1 MDFNLRTKL
10 FDNIINFGRSV
21 GFNERH
27 ALDVNKIALAIFDQ
41 LQDVHRMGNT
51 ERLWLETAA
60 LLHDVG
66 KSENRETHHKLA
78 RDVIS
83 DFTSLPFGKKERKII
98 GLIARYHRG
107 GFPDREH
114 KSFKELDAESRHYI
128 RKLASILRIADGLVS
143 GKSKI
148 KKLAC
153 EIRKREIVIRLKC
166 RKNISLN
173 KAVKKANLFV
183 HIFSRSVIFD
193 MKVIPDYSKKPVK
206 HIESSLIAG

>member
-1 MDFNLRTKL
+1 MRTKL

-27 ALDVNKIALAIFDQ
+27 ALDVNKIALTIFDQ
-41 LQDVHRMGNT
+41 LQNVHRMGNT

-66 KSENRETHHKLA
+66 KPDNRGIHHKLA
-78 RDVIS
+78 RDVIA
-83 DFTSLPFGKKERKII
+83 DFSSLPFGKKERKII

-107 GFPDREH
+107 GLPSREH
-114 KSFKELDAESRHYI
+114 KSFGNLDTESRHYI

-153 EIRKREIVIRLKC
+153 DVGKREIIFHLKC

-183 HIFSRSVIFD
+183 HIFGRSVIFD
-193 MKVIPDYSKKPVK
+193 MKILPDYSKKSNT